1 MFGHAQTLAARPPF
15 VNGGNWRSLN
25 FVANSIHANIVSWLE
40 IWVTREGSVSGP
52 YTIDRARWLMQEGM
66 LLPDDYAYHE
76 GLRGWTSLTEVLVAL
91 PESAVPQRPWCQKCQ
106 NYPMIVWKRNSGWL
120 ADMDRRNRRD
130 DYRRYRECMNCG
142 SNPWFPH
149 ESLNNAKFGAWLFFI
164 TIGLGLLFLAFE
176 SYEYYIIS
184 EIIFAILLLVGFFN
198 LAWFIP
204 SILHFRR
211 YYIWKSWDKKHR

>member
-1 MFGHAQTLAARPPF
+1 
-15 VNGGNWRSLN
+15 
-25 FVANSIHANIVSWLE
+25 
-40 IWVTREGSVSGP
+40 TREGSVLGP
-52 YTIDRARWLMQEGM
+52 YTVDRARWLMQEGT

-76 GLRGWTSLTEVLVAL
+76 GLRNWTALTEVLVAL

-106 NYPMIVWKRNSGWL
+106 NYPMTVSASVKL
-120 ADMDRRNRRD
+120 ADRWQ
-130 DYRRYRECMNCG
+130 RYIKCKNCG
-142 SNPWFPH
+142 SNTWFPH

-176 SYEYYIIS
+176 SYEYYVIT
-184 EIIFAILLLVGFFN
+184 EIIFAILLLVGFFY
-198 LAWFIP
+198 LAWVIP